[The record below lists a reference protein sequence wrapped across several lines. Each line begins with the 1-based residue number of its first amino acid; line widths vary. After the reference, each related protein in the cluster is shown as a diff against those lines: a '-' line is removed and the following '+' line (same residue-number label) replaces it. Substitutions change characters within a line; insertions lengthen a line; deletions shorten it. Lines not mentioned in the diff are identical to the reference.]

1 VRCLHGKSLPS
12 PARGELLRVD
22 FPNGTGVFIIMWAP
36 AEDAKPR
43 TAAMVEA
50 VKSILKVVEN
60 IVPDEEVSV

>member
-1 VRCLHGKSLPS
+1 LHGKSLPS
-12 PARGELLRVD
+12 LSRGELFSEDL
-22 FPNGTGVFIIMWAP
+22 PNGTGVFIIMCAL

>member
-1 VRCLHGKSLPS
+1 MCAL
-12 PARGELLRVD
+12 
-22 FPNGTGVFIIMWAP
+22 